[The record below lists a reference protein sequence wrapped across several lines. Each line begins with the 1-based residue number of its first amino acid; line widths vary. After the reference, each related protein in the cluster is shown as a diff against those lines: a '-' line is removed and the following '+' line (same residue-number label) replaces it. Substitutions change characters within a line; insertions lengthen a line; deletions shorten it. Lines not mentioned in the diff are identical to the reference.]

1 MKIYNVQILND
12 ISNNYQ
18 GLDDTEIF
26 SFVNLEDAKAK
37 LAEECDKAIELFEDV
52 PEDMLNIERDEM
64 NFSIDDEND
73 YVHGRIKE
81 AEIDL
86 DIYSIT
92 TVSVDPYEPAA
103 VSTYYR
109 NSKEEAHKEYN
120 NLRKTYLDSKEE
132 WLDED
137 ETIDDFICE
146 HVKHDY
152 EFTNG
157 GVYFHAV
164 EEGGEEF
171 IIDISKVDNK

>member
-18 GLDDTEIF
+18 GLDDTKIF
-26 SFVNLEDAKAK
+26 SFANLKDAKAK
-37 LAEECDKAIELFEDV
+37 LTEEYNKAIELFEDV
-52 PEDMLNIERDEM
+52 PKDMLNKEKNEM

-73 YVHGRIKE
+73 YVHGIIRE
-81 AEIDL
+81 TEMSL

-92 TVSVDPYEPAA
+92 TISVDPYEPAA

-109 NSKEEAHKEYN
+109 NSKDEAYEEYN
-120 NLRKTYLDSKEE
+120 KLKNSYLKSKEE
-132 WLDED
+132 WLDEG

-146 HVKHDY
+146 YVKHDY

-157 GVYFHAV
+157 GAYFHSV

-171 IIDISKVDNK
+171 IINISKVDNK